1 MVLRLRPKPV
11 EAYDRG
17 ETVSGGPV
25 LKEFKQFI
33 ARGNIV
39 EIAVGL
45 IIAVAFKSVV
55 DSLVADVITPIVG
68 AVFGQP
74 DFSTLSISLWSDA
87 TITYGVFLNTVF
99 SFLAVAAAVFFFVV
113 RPYNSLKARM
123 ESVDDSDEE
132 APAPP
137 EDIVL
142 LREIR
147 DALSD

>member
-1 MVLRLRPKPV
+1 M
-11 EAYDRG
+11 
-17 ETVSGGPV
+17 

-55 DSLVADVITPIVG
+55 DSLVADVITPVVG

-74 DFSTLSISLWSDA
+74 DFSTLSISLWNDA

-113 RPYNSLKARM
+113 KPYNSLKARM
-123 ESVDDSDEE
+123 ERVEE
-132 APAPP
+132 AGDTDAPAPA

-147 DALSD
+147 DALQR

>member
-1 MVLRLRPKPV
+1 M
-11 EAYDRG
+11 
-17 ETVSGGPV
+17 
-25 LKEFKQFI
+25 LKEFKQFV

-68 AVFGQP
+68 AIFGQP
-74 DFSTLSISLWSDA
+74 NFATLSISLWSDA
-87 TITYGVFLNTVF
+87 TITYGLFLNTVF

-113 RPYNSLKARM
+113 RPYNSLTARIAAA
-123 ESVDDSDEE
+123 EDDGDEE
-132 APAPP
+132 TPAPP
-137 EDIVL
+137 EDIAL

-147 DALSD
+147 DVLKDD

>member
-1 MVLRLRPKPV
+1 M
-11 EAYDRG
+11 
-17 ETVSGGPV
+17 

-55 DSLVADVITPIVG
+55 DSLVADVITPVVG

-74 DFSTLSISLWSDA
+74 DFSTLSISLWNDA

-113 RPYNSLKARM
+113 KPYNALKERM
-123 ESVDDSDEE
+123 ERVEEAGDAE
-132 APAPP
+132 APAPA

-147 DALSD
+147 DALQR

>member
-1 MVLRLRPKPV
+1 
-11 EAYDRG
+11 
-17 ETVSGGPV
+17 V

-45 IIAVAFKSVV
+45 VMAVAFKSVV
-55 DSLVADVITPIVG
+55 DALVANVLTPIVG
-68 AVFGQP
+68 AIFGQP
-74 DFSTLSISLWSDA
+74 DFSKLTIDLWNDA
-87 TITYGVFLNTVF
+87 AITYGVFLNTVF

-113 RPYNSLKARM
+113 KPYNSLKARM
-123 ESVDDSDEE
+123 EAADESDDE

-147 DALSD
+147 DALRA